1 MKHRS
6 LRNRRNDDGATLII
20 VLIVITAMSL
30 AMGALLTQ
38 VDTSVQA
45 TVALQDQAATNY
57 GADAAAQAVVTQ
69 LQNGSFGCTTPAT
82 ATMHLGSGSSNP
94 FYSATGSSSGP
105 QNATATCTPDTVT
118 GVTATVTGAN
128 ALVGPANTPTNALTT
143 VGSSVLD
150 GILAGGLNYMCIQG
164 SVVSYTSITATMSV
178 GTNAQN
184 SATACPN
191 TQNAAVTVRAYG
203 NPIPVIPGCL
213 GSFLLTPCKPLGTS
227 TPTIPQVPDPGYAIT
242 TANTNPAAT
251 CQSSGGKLYAAF
263 LPGLYNRVTSTTA
276 FSLTTPCKVSGTW
289 VKADVDW
296 FSPGVYYFD
305 FGATSWKLPA
315 AVVGGTPTN
324 SAGQPIA
331 GLDPTVATTLPA
343 LSQMPTGEGKCVSPT
358 KQVQAG
364 AGGVEFVFGGASTMT
379 GMTPPSLFGVAT
391 GLSTDMDL
399 CATYSATSP
408 PVAIY
413 GAQHTLTE
421 GGTTVSAESG
431 CVATPGCTGDTRSL
445 INASSPVAD
454 QTFHI
459 DGYVWAPA
467 ALIAMSY
474 LHSSGQAFNW
484 GVLARSFQLIDLGL
498 FGIVSSPLTMVNLP
512 DADPGPV
519 TTYTYSIRY
528 VNVWTCA
535 AAATACPQT
544 GPPNVQIKL
553 QNTGTT
559 WKVLSWTA

>member
-1 MKHRS
+1 MKHRIG
-6 LRNRRNDDGATLII
+6 RNDDGVTLLI
-20 VLIVITAMSL
+20 VLIIITAISL

-38 VDTSVQA
+38 VDTSVRA
-45 TVALQDQAATNY
+45 TVALQDQAASNY

-69 LQNGSFGCTTPAT
+69 LKNGSFACATPAAST
-82 ATMHLGSGSSNP
+82 INLGSGTASP
-94 FYSATGSSSGP
+94 FYSATGATSGP

-118 GVTATVTGAN
+118 GVTATVTGN
-128 ALVGPANTPTNALTT
+128 PMVGPANTPTNALTT
-143 VGSSVLD
+143 VGSSILD
-150 GILAGGLNYMCIQG
+150 GVLAGGLNYMCIQG
-164 SVVSYTSITATMSV
+164 SVLSYTSITGTLSV
-178 GTNAQN
+178 GANQQN

-191 TQNAAVTVRAYG
+191 TPNPAVTVHAYG
-203 NPIPVIPGCL
+203 NPIPAIPGCL
-213 GSFLLTPCKPLGTS
+213 GSFLITSCKPLGTT
-227 TPTIPQVPDPGYAIT
+227 TPAIPTVPDPGYPIT
-242 TANTNPAAT
+242 AANTNQAAT

-276 FSLTTPCKVSGTW
+276 FSLTTPCKVGATW
-289 VKADVDW
+289 VTADVDW

-324 SAGQPIA
+324 SSGQPIA
-331 GLDPTVATTLPA
+331 GLNPTVASTLPA

-358 KQVQAG
+358 AQVQPG
-364 AGGVEFVFGGASTMT
+364 TGGVEFVFGGASTMT
-379 GMTPPSLFGVAT
+379 GMTPPTNFFNIPIGP
-391 GLSTDMDL
+391 GTDMDL

-413 GAQHTLTE
+413 GAQHALTE
-421 GGTTVSAESG
+421 GGATVSAESG
-431 CVATPGCTGDTRSL
+431 CVATPGCVSNTRSL
-445 INASSPVAD
+445 FNAPSPVAD

-467 ALIAMSY
+467 AALAMSY
-474 LHSSGQAFNW
+474 VNSNGQAFNW
-484 GVLARSFQLIDLGL
+484 GVLVRTFQLLDLGP
-498 FGIVSSPLTMVNLP
+498 FSAPLTMVNLP
-512 DADPGPV
+512 DANPGPV

-528 VNVWTCA
+528 VNVWTCTA
-535 AAATACPQT
+535 ATTACPQS

-553 QNTGTT
+553 QNTGST